1 MHSLKIYEIFPSI
14 DGEQNQF
21 GQGAMTSF
29 IRLGGCNC
37 ECSYCDTP
45 ATQPIDSGDYNMM
58 SIQDI
63 MREVAAHGLNKVTIT
78 GGEPLLQ
85 EAALVE
91 LCRELVRCRYMVTIE
106 TNGTILP
113 CADFL
118 MGDLDMPCPV
128 LFVVDRKCPSS
139 GVTSTMPEPLI
150 PWFAAFSG
158 PRRPVFVKY
167 VIANKID
174 FDWAAADIVRLNDTY
189 ASLDALGCTFPPP
202 TILLSPV
209 AGVQSVADLF
219 EWARAA
225 KLVGCLFNIQTHK
238 LVNMR

>member
-1 MHSLKIYEIFPSI
+1 MPSLKLYEIFPSI

-21 GQGAMTSF
+21 GQGAMTTF

-37 ECSYCDTP
+37 ACSYCDTP
-45 ATQPIDSGDYNMM
+45 ATQPLHSGDYIM
-58 SIQDI
+58 SSIDDVLD
-63 MREVAAHGLNKVTIT
+63 EVAKLGLNKVTIT

-85 EAALVE
+85 EEALLY
-91 LCRELVRCRYMVTIE
+91 LCRRLIERKYMVTIE

-113 CADFL
+113 SPEFI
-118 MGDLDMPCPV
+118 MGDMDMPCPV

-139 GVTSTMPEPLI
+139 GVTSMMPEPLI

-209 AGVQSVADLF
+209 AGVQSVMHLF